1 MLCDCFKS
9 RPQLEILR
17 HHVDLARHL
26 DRGVVAVL
34 APAQGPPERVGLLL
48 RARPPELA
56 GLAVRAGTQLAL
68 LLHRLGEDWRILLY

>member
-34 APAQGPPERVGLLL
+34 APAQGPPE
-48 RARPPELA
+48 LA